1 MRPGGRQCAPES
13 RQVVSRFNGLPD
25 ARIDNSGMCPRSFGM
40 LLALASAATFAGTP
54 APQVGSLYARLGG
67 AAKVTAV
74 VDATLDQASI
84 SGDRRA
90 FVREQWVAQIC
101 AIRGGG
107 CAASPN
113 VMRDAPVGVIEAL
126 RHALRAQDVP
136 LKARNELLDL
146 LARH

>member
-1 MRPGGRQCAPES
+1 
-13 RQVVSRFNGLPD
+13 
-25 ARIDNSGMCPRSFGM
+25 M
-40 LLALASAATFAGTP
+40 LLALASAATFADTP
-54 APQVGSLYARLGG
+54 APQAGSLYARLGG

-74 VDATLDQASI
+74 VDATFGQASI
-84 SGDRRA
+84 AGDQRA

-101 AIRGGG
+101 AISGGG
-107 CAASPN
+107 CAASTD